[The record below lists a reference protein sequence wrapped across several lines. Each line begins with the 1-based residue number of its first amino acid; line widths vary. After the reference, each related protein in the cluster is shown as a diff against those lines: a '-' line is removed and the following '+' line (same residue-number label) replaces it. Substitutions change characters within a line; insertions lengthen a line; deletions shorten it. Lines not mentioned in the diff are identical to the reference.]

1 MKKRV
6 SLIGVS
12 GYVSEKLL
20 ELLSKH
26 DKIELT
32 YLFSTSKAGMKL
44 YDVYPSLKNKL
55 DSNVEIQEL
64 DFDLINSSDL
74 VFVIVPH
81 GESKKIVEKIKTKVI
96 DLSKNYRL
104 EKTYGIPEIF
114 HEQIK
119 DSKFVANPGCYATAC
134 ILSVFPIK
142 DYIEEVIFHG
152 ISGYSGAGRNAKVKF
167 DYEDNIIAYKLFDHH
182 HLQEIEK
189 IIQRKITFLPHVV
202 DVFSGILITSVIKL
216 EEQKEISE
224 LKSTYFRF
232 FNNYPLIKIVDYIPT
247 TKEVLNKPFCKI
259 HLAGYDKMGNL
270 IVVSVIDNL
279 MKGSASQAIQNM
291 NLMVGLDSNYSLC

>member
-6 SLIGVS
+6 SLVGIS

-20 ELLSKH
+20 QLLSKH
-26 DKIELT
+26 DKIQLS

-44 YDVYPSLKNKL
+44 YDVYPSLKNKFN
-55 DSNVEIQEL
+55 SNFEIREL

-74 VFVIVPH
+74 VFLIVPH
-81 GESKKIVEKIKTKVI
+81 GKSREIVRKITTKVI
-96 DLSKNYRL
+96 DLSKDFRL

-114 HEQIK
+114 HEEIEN
-119 DSKFVANPGCYATAC
+119 SKFVANPGCYATAC

-142 DYIEEVIFHG
+142 DYIDEVIFHG

-189 IIQRKITFLPHVV
+189 IIQRKVTFLPHVV

-216 EEQKEISE
+216 EEQKELSE
-224 LKSTYFRF
+224 LKSIYFRF
-232 FNNYPLIKIVDYIPT
+232 FNNSLTKIVDYIPT

-259 HLAGYDKMGNL
+259 HLAGYDKTGNL

-279 MKGSASQAIQNM
+279 MKGSASQAIENM
-291 NLMVGLDSNYSLC
+291 NLMLGLDSTYSLV